1 MGSIGGAFALA
12 SFIGG
17 LFCRR
22 VGPAV
27 IVGGAVA
34 LLYALLVLIGLWDLL
49 ADANLAYLLGA
60 LTGACLVIFAAALL
74 GWCLRRG
81 AVRAFGRFSGGSRPE
96 P

>member
-1 MGSIGGAFALA
+1 MGSISGAFALA

-22 VGPAV
+22 PRTAV

-60 LTGACLVIFAAALL
+60 LTGACLVIFAASVLALYMRRSIVWL
-74 GWCLRRG
+74 VGRLR
-81 AVRAFGRFSGGSRPE
+81 SR
-96 P
+96 

>member
-22 VGPAV
+22 IRAAV
-27 IVGGAVA
+27 IVGSAVA

-60 LTGACLVIFAAALL
+60 LTGACLVIFAAAML

-81 AVRAFGRFSGGSRPE
+81 AAWVFGRFSGGSRTQQ
-96 P
+96 

>member
-22 VGPAV
+22 IRPAV
-27 IVGGAVA
+27 IAGAAVA
-34 LLYALLVLIGLWDLL
+34 LLYALLVLIGLWHLL

-60 LTGACLVIFAAALL
+60 LTGACLVIFAAAML
-74 GWCLRRG
+74 GWGLRRG
-81 AVRAFGRFSGGSRPE
+81 AAWMLLRPPSGSRTE
-96 P
+96 Q

>member
-1 MGSIGGAFALA
+1 MGSISGAFALA

-22 VGPAV
+22 PRAAV

-60 LTGACLVIFAAALL
+60 LTGACLMISAAAML
-74 GWCLRRG
+74 GWCLRGG
-81 AVRAFGRFSGGSRPE
+81 AARMFGRSPGGSRTE
-96 P
+96 R

>member
-27 IVGGAVA
+27 IAGGAVA
-34 LLYALLVLIGLWDLL
+34 LLYALLVLIGL

-60 LTGACLVIFAAALL
+60 LTGACLVIFAAAVL
-74 GWCLRRG
+74 GWCQRRG
-81 AVRAFGRFSGGSRPE
+81 AVRVFGRFSGGSRTE

>member
-22 VGPAV
+22 LGTAL
-27 IVGGAVA
+27 IVGAAFALPYAV
-34 LLYALLVLIGLWDLL
+34 LILIGLWDLL
-49 ADANLAYLLGA
+49 AGANLPYLLGA
-60 LTGACLVIFAAALL
+60 LTGAGLVIFAAAILAFY
-74 GWCLRRG
+74 LRRG
-81 AVRAFGRFSGGSRPE
+81 AARLLGRPSHGSRSE